1 MTKMPKDKDLPI
13 LNEAV
18 IIAASVSYTKK
29 QVEKLKEDIDD
40 VKRLATKKPL
50 IEYVEGPQGP
60 QGRGGVPGPEGP
72 TGRQGLIGP
81 VGSQGPEG
89 PRGLT
94 GLTGPEG
101 PQGAEGPQGP
111 TGPKGEKGDKGEK
124 GNDGERGLTG
134 PQGPHNGPIGPQG
147 PTGPQGIQGVPGAP
161 GPTGKEGPRGEKGDT
176 GLQGQQGVQGFKGE
190 KGDVGSA
197 GLRGLDGAKGEK
209 GDRGDKGE
217 RGDVGPVGPGGPVG
231 PAGKDADQIKID
243 SNLASFKQT
252 IQTELNNYKEKI
264 NQVVSSGFGG
274 GNDSGGGE
282 VKLLN
287 LQDVAP
293 TDRKQIINIQNGSV
307 PTWDSAN
314 LNFVIKP
321 ASGGSGADQFAR
333 DTANSATSNTITL
346 QGGLNTANANIA
358 FLIGVNVTQNTS
370 ISAANTLA
378 QSAFDEANS
387 ANTLAQSAYNKA
399 NTLSTGGVSW
409 SFVGTTTASDYT
421 ILFKSPFAFNINE
434 TSMICV
440 SGSATA
446 NVKINTTNV
455 TGGTAIGGGDQSVGT
470 TTTTVTRTSANT
482 VNAGDSIVVA
492 FTAGAVNPSVMIK
505 ATRI

>member
-1 MTKMPKDKDLPI
+1 MPKDKDLPI

-40 VKRLATKKPL
+40 VKRLALKKPL
-50 IEYVEGPQGP
+50 IEYIDGPQGP

-161 GPTGKEGPRGEKGDT
+161 GPTGKEGPRGDKGDT
-176 GLQGQQGVQGFKGE
+176 GSQGLTGPQGAKGE
-190 KGDVGSA
+190 KGDVGPA
-197 GLRGLDGAKGEK
+197 AARGLDGAKGEK

-217 RGDVGPVGPGGPVG
+217 KGDVGPVGPGGPVG

-282 VKLLN
+282 IKLLN
-287 LQDVAP
+287 LQDVAHI
-293 TDRKQIINIQNGSV
+293 DRTQIINIQNGSV

-321 ASGGSGADQFAR
+321 VTATASSGGSSSGYL
-333 DTANSATSNTITL
+333 ANSIIFANTTGHLSNTNTLRFISSNNTLITGNVL
-346 QGGLNTANANIA
+346 LSGANARITFADGTSMNTAAS
-358 FLIGVNVTQNTS
+358 GVGSSAPVT
-370 ISAANTLA
+370 LV
-378 QSAFDEANS
+378 
-387 ANTLAQSAYNKA
+387 Y
-399 NTLSTGGVSW
+399 
-409 SFVGTTTASDYT
+409 
-421 ILFKSPFAFNINE
+421 
-434 TSMICV
+434 
-440 SGSATA
+440 
-446 NVKINTTNV
+446 
-455 TGGTAIGGGDQSVGT
+455 
-470 TTTTVTRTSANT
+470 ANT
-482 VNAGDSIVVA
+482 VTPASSSKITYRMSLTANLTILAPSGASDGDQVE
-492 FTAGAVNPSVMIK
+492 FWLTANGGARTVTFSFARIPTSSALTSPVTIESGTQGELMFRYDSTLGAWKAARFVNGY
-505 ATRI
+505 T

>member
-40 VKRLATKKPL
+40 VKRLALKKPL

-81 VGSQGPEG
+81 VGPQGPEG

-176 GLQGQQGVQGFKGE
+176 GPQGQQGIQGIKGE
-190 KGDVGSA
+190 KGDVGPV
-197 GLRGLDGAKGEK
+197 GPIGPVGIK

-217 RGDVGPVGPGGPVG
+217 KGDVGPVGPGGPVG

-282 VKLLN
+282 IKLLN

-321 ASGGSGADQFAR
+321 VTATGSSGGSSSGYL
-333 DTANSATSNTITL
+333 ANSIIFANTTGYLSNTNTLRFISSNNTLITGNVL
-346 QGGLNTANANIA
+346 LSGANARITFADGTSMNTAAS
-358 FLIGVNVTQNTS
+358 GVGSSAPVT
-370 ISAANTLA
+370 LV
-378 QSAFDEANS
+378 
-387 ANTLAQSAYNKA
+387 Y
-399 NTLSTGGVSW
+399 
-409 SFVGTTTASDYT
+409 
-421 ILFKSPFAFNINE
+421 
-434 TSMICV
+434 
-440 SGSATA
+440 
-446 NVKINTTNV
+446 
-455 TGGTAIGGGDQSVGT
+455 
-470 TTTTVTRTSANT
+470 ANT
-482 VNAGDSIVVA
+482 VTPASSSKITYRMSLTANLTILAPSGAGDGDQVE
-492 FTAGAVNPSVMIK
+492 FWLTANGGARTVTFSFARIPTSSALTSPVTIASGTQGELMFRYDSVLGAWKAARFVNGYS
-505 ATRI
+505 